1 MQARRLVC
9 KAIRQIEWETLEIP
23 EMPEPHQVVIKS
35 ACSLISAG
43 TEISVYSGSHIGYT
57 LPNPPAWFKFPMDM
71 GYALA
76 GTVQAVGCEVKEWAM
91 GDRVMVHAP
100 HGDWTLCDVR
110 AAIIRPLPAG
120 VSMEEGALAR
130 MGGISLVGVR
140 QGDVTLGEAVVVLGL
155 GLIGQFAA
163 QLCRLAGA
171 RSVIGVDLI
180 PERVRIAAASG
191 IHATNPGEA
200 DVASVVKEMTGGR
213 MAEVVIEATGNPKA
227 MPMALDL
234 AAEGGR
240 VVLLGSLRGKIEMDA
255 YSTVHRKGISLIG
268 AHDRLSAHAG
278 TFRDP
283 WTRQRNLDLILTLFA
298 DGSLKGDGLISHR
311 IQPDDIRETYEMLI
325 KRPRDFLGVLIEWG
339 EDQT

>member
-9 KAIRQIEWETLEIP
+9 KAIRQIEWETYEIP
-23 EMPEPHQVVIKS
+23 ETPEPYQVVIKS

-43 TEISVYSGSHIGYT
+43 TEISVYNGSHTGYT
-57 LPNPPAWFKFPMDM
+57 LPTPPPWLKFPLGM

-76 GTVQAVGCEVKEWAM
+76 GTVQAVGSEVEEWAV

-110 AAIIRPLPAG
+110 TAIIRRLPAG

-140 QGDVTLGEAVVVLGL
+140 QGNVTLGETVVVLGL

-171 RSVIGVDLI
+171 RPVIGVDLI
-180 PERVRIAAASG
+180 PNRVRIAAASG
-191 IHATNPGEA
+191 IHAINPSEA
-200 DVASVVKEMTGGR
+200 DVAPVVKEMTGGR
-213 MAEVVIEATGNPKA
+213 MAEVVIEATGNPKV

-240 VVLLGSLRGKIEMDA
+240 VVLLGSLRGEIEFDA

-268 AHDRLSAHAG
+268 AHDRLSAHPY
-278 TFRDP
+278 TCRDP

-298 DGSLKGDGLISHR
+298 DGSLKSDGLISHR
-311 IQPDDIRETYEMLI
+311 IQPDDIQEAYEMLI
-325 KRPRDFLGVLIEWG
+325 KRPRDFLGVLIEWD
-339 EDQT
+339 EDPT